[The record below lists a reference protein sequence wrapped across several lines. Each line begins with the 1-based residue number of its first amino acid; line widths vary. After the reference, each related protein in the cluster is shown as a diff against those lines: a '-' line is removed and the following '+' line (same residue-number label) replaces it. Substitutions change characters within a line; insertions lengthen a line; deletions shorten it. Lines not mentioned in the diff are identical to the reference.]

1 MSDLISRSA
10 LIEEIKS
17 LSIFLN
23 RKQIFSDDAKDTVL
37 RIINEQP
44 TAYSV
49 DKVVEELLTLNK
61 NYNDGINLYEEVAEI
76 PTEEAIEIVKQDS
89 VSDSSND
96 VCEWYKVNSNA
107 CKCYTHAEIYDS
119 RVLDWC
125 ICPYCRKKI
134 KIVGD

>member
-10 LIEEIKS
+10 LIEEI
-17 LSIFLN
+17 
-23 RKQIFSDDAKDTVL
+23 RKQIFFDDAKDTVL

-44 TAYSV
+44 TAYSI

-61 NYNDGINLYEEVAEI
+61 NYNDGINLYEEVTEI
-76 PTEEAIEIVKQDS
+76 PTEEAIEIVKQGS

-107 CKCYTHAEIYDS
+107 YKCYTHAEIYDS
-119 RVLDWC
+119 RIFDWRK
-125 ICPYCRKKI
+125 CPYCEKKI
-134 KIVGD
+134 KIIGD